1 MTAGRIAA
9 ALLLWVGTAQAQTV
23 TVTDASTG
31 APVPGAF
38 VEWENG
44 GSSVG
49 GFAVTDGEGVF
60 ESLGDEAP
68 GTVYRVRA
76 LGYREISVAW
86 SHIAESGNRIV
97 LQPTAIQVDE
107 LVVTA
112 TGRPVRRSEVAVPI
126 ETMGE
131 VELRAGSAPGVDRLL
146 SSLPSIQQTGQAPT
160 GTNLMIR
167 GIGGSRVLVLLDG
180 QPAGGALLENRDVSR
195 MSLAGV
201 AQVEVVKG
209 PLSSLYGSDALGGV
223 INLVTRRPRDGFQA
237 DASVLAGGGGR
248 TEAHATAEG
257 GGEAFRYRVTGSWRQ
272 EDRVPGLVGGS
283 DAFARVWDLR
293 ATGRGER
300 AGWSYRSDASF
311 VRERQR
317 WPVGGG
323 FSGFNDNTGLSGWS
337 QVERSAG
344 SGRFGL
350 RIFGQSYDHL
360 YRSARGDLPFES
372 EGDETQTERLV
383 RASAS
388 YGVALG
394 SHALDLGAEASARRI
409 RSPDKILSDEAS
421 DNQLAVYAQD
431 AWRVGESTTVTG
443 GTRGT
448 FNDRWGSTASPTLG
462 ISHALGTSF
471 RIRGS
476 LSRGFRAPSFKELTW
491 NFANLGAGYT
501 VLG

>member
-1 MTAGRIAA
+1 
-9 ALLLWVGTAQAQTV
+9 
-23 TVTDASTG
+23 
-31 APVPGAF
+31 
-38 VEWENG
+38 
-44 GSSVG
+44 
-49 GFAVTDGEGVF
+49 
-60 ESLGDEAP
+60 
-68 GTVYRVRA
+68 
-76 LGYREISVAW
+76 
-86 SHIAESGNRIV
+86 
-97 LQPTAIQVDE
+97 
-107 LVVTA
+107 
-112 TGRPVRRSEVAVPI
+112 
-126 ETMGE
+126 
-131 VELRAGSAPGVDRLL
+131 
-146 SSLPSIQQTGQAPT
+146 
-160 GTNLMIR
+160 
-167 GIGGSRVLVLLDG
+167 
-180 QPAGGALLENRDVSR
+180 
-195 MSLAGV
+195 
-201 AQVEVVKG
+201 
-209 PLSSLYGSDALGGV
+209 
-223 INLVTRRPRDGFQA
+223 
-237 DASVLAGGGGR
+237 
-248 TEAHATAEG
+248 
-257 GGEAFRYRVTGSWRQ
+257 
-272 EDRVPGLVGGS
+272 RVPGLVGGS

-344 SGRFGL
+344 PGSFSL

-388 YGVALG
+388 YGLALG
-394 SHALDLGAEASARRI
+394 SHAVDLGAEASARRI

-421 DNQLAVYAQD
+421 DNQLAVHAQD
-431 AWRVGESTTVTG
+431 AWRLGESTTVTG

-462 ISHALGTSF
+462 ISHALGASL
-471 RIRGS
+471 RLRGS

-501 VLG
+501 VLGNDQLEPERSWSTSAGVEWTPRQTLSVGVEAYRTEVNNLIESSFQGYTASGLLIYSPSNVSQALTRGGEVSVRAIGEGWDLNAGYAYLDARSIDLDLPLDRRASHSGRIRTSWDVHGSARMDATFHYTGSAPIIGVDDVGATARVGTQASLLAFNLQATAFLPGNLQATLGVDNLFDEQPEGWPATVQRQVRIGVAARDLFAR